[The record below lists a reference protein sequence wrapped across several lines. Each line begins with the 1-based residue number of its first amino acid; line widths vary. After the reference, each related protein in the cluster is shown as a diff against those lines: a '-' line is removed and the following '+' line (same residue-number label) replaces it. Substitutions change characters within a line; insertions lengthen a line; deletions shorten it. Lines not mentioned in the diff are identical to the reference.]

1 MSLRNAAT
9 WLQRATDIV
18 FVVAAAYLCWTL
30 VWCGGPFERMGWIF
44 PAFFVGPPLLL
55 AGAVYFGL
63 CAARG
68 RRVAVPVAAIAAVVA
83 LSAVLIGTGVVQKA
97 RWAHARSAVLAIA
110 DQPPGRGETQHRWIG
125 SYPATVHTN
134 TSGTVLIKFE
144 NSWDGLL
151 YVPAG
156 MKAPDRDSDLTIG
169 PEVLPR
175 WWYYDTD

>member
-1 MSLRNAAT
+1 MPIRIAAT
-9 WLQRATDIV
+9 WFLRGIDTAL
-18 FVVAAAYLCWTL
+18 VVGTAYLCWTL

-55 AGAVYFGL
+55 AGAAYFGV

-83 LSAVLIGTGVVQKA
+83 VSAVLIATGVLQKV
-97 RWAHARSAVLAIA
+97 RWAHASSEVLAIA
-110 DQPPGRGETQHRWIG
+110 DHPPARGETQHRWIG
-125 SYPATVHTN
+125 TYPATVHTN
-134 TSGTVLIKFE
+134 STGTVLIKFDG
-144 NSWDGLL
+144 SWDGLL

-156 MKAPDRDSDLTIG
+156 MPDPDRDGDLRIG
-169 PEVLPR
+169 PEMLPR